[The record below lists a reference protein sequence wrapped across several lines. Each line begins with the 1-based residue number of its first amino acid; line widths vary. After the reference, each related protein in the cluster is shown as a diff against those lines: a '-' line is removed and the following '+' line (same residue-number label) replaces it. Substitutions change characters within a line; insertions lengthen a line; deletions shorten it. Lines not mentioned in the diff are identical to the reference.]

1 MKQTLYQTVAPKP
14 DDDSFL
20 LQIKERGKEFVV
32 TQIRY
37 HYDSKSGIQ
46 ESTVKTITGQH
57 PFMKRSEAMQV
68 YESHRRTLAA
78 KGYKHAFSRAGT
90 AGDDRQLN
98 SLGDA
103 MHHDYEHATAITQC
117 RWWDLVA
124 FEVRVR
130 LLLGAA
136 AVLY

>member
-32 TQIRY
+32 TQIGY

-46 ESTVKTITGQH
+46 ESNVKTITGQH
-57 PFMKRSEAMQV
+57 PFMKRSEATQV

-78 KGYKHAFSRAGT
+78 KGYKHAFSP
-90 AGDDRQLN
+90 
-98 SLGDA
+98 DA
-103 MHHDYEHATAITQC
+103 FSIGYTYEEIKG
-117 RWWDLVA
+117 
-124 FEVRVR
+124 E
-130 LLLGAA
+130 
-136 AVLY
+136 